1 MNITDFLNR
10 YGNGSTSNF
19 QLLDWSK
26 QLGIPKLYV
35 RMANELGDLVRLKRK
50 TNKPLYIICNY
61 QSTKDIGTHWTALY
75 KYKDNAYFFDPYGIQ
90 PFPEAKNFLESG
102 VYSTFRIQPDGS
114 KMCGVLC
121 LFVLYRLSKGDD
133 FYDVVLKLNDDIEK
147 LQ

>member
-1 MNITDFLNR
+1 MSISDFLNR
-10 YGNGSTSNF
+10 YGSDSTSNF
-19 QLLDWSK
+19 QLLHWGK

-35 RMANELGDLVRLKRK
+35 RMVNELEELTPKRD
-50 TNKPLYIICNY
+50 NPLYVICNY

-75 KYKDNAYFFDPYGIQ
+75 KDEHKAYFFDPYGIQ
-90 PFPEAKNFLESG
+90 PFPEALNLLGNG

-121 LFVLYRLSKGDD
+121 LFVLYKLSKGED
-133 FYDVVLKLNDDIEK
+133 FYDVVLKLNNDMEK